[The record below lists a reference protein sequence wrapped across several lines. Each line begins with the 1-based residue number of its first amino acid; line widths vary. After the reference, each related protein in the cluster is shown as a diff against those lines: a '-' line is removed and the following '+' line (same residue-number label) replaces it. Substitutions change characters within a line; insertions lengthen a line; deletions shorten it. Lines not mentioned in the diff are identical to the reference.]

1 MDRLTT
7 GQTDRQTD
15 RKRHA
20 GTYRERETDR
30 ERKIEIYQQT
40 ETDRDT

>member
-7 GQTDRQTD
+7 GQTD